1 MADLVAAG
9 LPSARTDPIDEWLQA
24 APALSIEIFLERPLA
39 PSAIAKG
46 SAV

>member
-1 MADLVAAG
+1 LQQV
-9 LPSARTDPIDEWLQA
+9 SARTNPIDEWLHA
-24 APALSIEIFLERPLA
+24 ALALSIEIFLERPLA